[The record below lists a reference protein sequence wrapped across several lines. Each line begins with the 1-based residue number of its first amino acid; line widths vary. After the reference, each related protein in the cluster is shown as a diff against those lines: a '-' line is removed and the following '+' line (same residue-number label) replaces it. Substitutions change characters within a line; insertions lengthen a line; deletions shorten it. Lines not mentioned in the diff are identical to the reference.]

1 MKKIYS
7 LMMFTLIVVLF
18 TTNNVFGQNEGDYR
32 SDQDGNWNSVVT
44 WDVWDGDSWENATTI
59 QGYPGQYS
67 SPASVTIRNGDDVTF
82 NVSPAFSIGA
92 LVIEAGG
99 STSILDFNS
108 GTTLNVSGGITIGGG
123 TGNGDDK
130 RIDVGDGIL
139 TCASI
144 TMLTTGNDGADSE
157 VRIDDGTVTVSG
169 DITMNDV
176 ATRNFIEFTNP
187 GTLNVGGSISAG
199 GDIVPNNATEG
210 LVNYNGTSTKFKI
223 LEFHYCVNIPVLKSS
238 TQL

>member
-1 MKKIYS
+1 MKILQPYS
-7 LMMFTLIVVLF
+7 LFKVVF
-18 TTNNVFGQNEGDYR
+18 C
-32 SDQDGNWNSVVT
+32 SVL
-44 WDVWDGDSWENATTI
+44 G
-59 QGYPGQYS
+59 
-67 SPASVTIRNGDDVTF
+67 
-82 NVSPAFSIGA
+82 IGA

-199 GDIVPNNATEG
+199 GGSEECGYETN
-210 LVNYNGTSTKFKI
+210 
-223 LEFHYCVNIPVLKSS
+223 HC
-238 TQL
+238 Q